1 MKKIITG
8 YAETEAVGTEGDK
21 LLESLVEIAKESL
34 GAKIESDDGCESPET
49 QIYKV
54 TLMVERISKNI

>member
-8 YAETEAVGTEGDK
+8 YAEVDIAGVEGDK
-21 LLESLVEIAKESL
+21 LMDSLVEITKESM
-34 GAKIESDDGCESPET
+34 GAKIESDDGCEQVQT

-54 TLMVERISKNI
+54 TLMVERVSIEI

>member
-1 MKKIITG
+1 MKKVITG
-8 YAETEAVGTEGDK
+8 YSEVEIVGTEGDK
-21 LLESLVEIAKESL
+21 LMDSLVDIAKESL